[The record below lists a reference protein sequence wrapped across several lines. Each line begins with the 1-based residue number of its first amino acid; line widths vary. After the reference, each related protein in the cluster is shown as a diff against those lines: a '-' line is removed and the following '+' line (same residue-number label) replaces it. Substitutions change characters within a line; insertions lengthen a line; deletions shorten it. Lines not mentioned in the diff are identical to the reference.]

1 MKNILLFLIVI
12 SFTIFSFPLLN
23 FGQAPNLGTA
33 ANFVLFTTTG
43 AVGSTGVS
51 NITGNVGSGAGA
63 ITGFGALN
71 GLIYN
76 ADAVTTQ
83 ASADLLVAYNQLNSN
98 TPTFFPGPV
107 LGDGQVFTAGVYFLP
122 AAASLDADLTLDAQG
137 NANAVFIF
145 LIGGA
150 FSTNASSE
158 IFLINGAQSS
168 NIFWK
173 VEGAVPMA
181 AGTIMRGT
189 IVANNAAISLGAGG
203 ILDGRALST
212 TGAVSIY
219 GSLAYILPGGGTVLP
234 VGLVSFTGVCNNQQ
248 VLLNWS
254 TATESNNNYFTVERS
269 IEQKNWTVAG
279 TIAGA
284 GNSSAVRNYTF
295 TDREPID
302 AVSFYR
308 LKQTDFDGNTNYGNI
323 IQVTKCEQND
333 SENLILYPNPSTSGK
348 FKLSF
353 PGDKSQVTSIEI
365 FNALGE
371 RVYGS
376 AGFQSNF
383 DLSDQST
390 GVYFVQVH
398 LYSKIITLKVMVKE

>member
-1 MKNILLFLIVI
+1 MKNNLLFLIVI
-12 SFTIFSFPLLN
+12 SIFSFPLLN
-23 FGQAPNLGTA
+23 FGQVPNLGTA

-63 ITGFGALN
+63 ITGFGGLN

-83 ASADLLVAYNQLNSN
+83 ASSDLLVAYNQLNSEVA
-98 TPTFFPGPV
+98 TFFPGPV
-107 LGDGQVFTAGVYFLP
+107 LGDGQVLTAGVYFLP

-137 NANAVFIF
+137 DANAVFIF

-150 FSTNASSE
+150 FSTNASSG
-158 IFLINGAQSS
+158 IFLVNGALAS
-168 NIFWK
+168 NVFWK

-181 AGTIMRGT
+181 AGTTMRGT
-189 IVANNAAISLGAGG
+189 IIANNAAISLGAGG
-203 ILDGRALST
+203 ILEGRALST

-219 GSLAYILPGGGTVLP
+219 GSLAYILPGGGTILP
-234 VGLVSFTGVCNNQQ
+234 VGLLSFTGVCINQQ

-254 TATESNNNYFTVERS
+254 TAAESNNNYFTVERS
-269 IEQKNWTVAG
+269 IEQKNWMVVE
-279 TIAGA
+279 TIEGA
-284 GNSSAVRNYTF
+284 GNSSSVRNYSY
-295 TDREPID
+295 TDKPPIE

-308 LKQTDFDGNTNYGNI
+308 LKQTDFDGNTNYGNTI
-323 IQVTKCEQND
+323 LVKKCEQVD

-348 FKLSF
+348 FKLSLT
-353 PGDKSQVTSIEI
+353 GDKSQVISVEI

-376 AGFQSNF
+376 AGFQSYF

-390 GVYFVQVH
+390 GVYFVQVR
-398 LYSKIITLKVMVKE
+398 LNSKTITLKVMVKE

>member
-1 MKNILLFLIVI
+1 
-12 SFTIFSFPLLN
+12 
-23 FGQAPNLGTA
+23 
-33 ANFVLFTTTG
+33 
-43 AVGSTGVS
+43 
-51 NITGNVGSGAGA
+51 
-63 ITGFGALN
+63 
-71 GLIYN
+71 
-76 ADAVTTQ
+76 
-83 ASADLLVAYNQLNSN
+83 
-98 TPTFFPGPV
+98 
-107 LGDGQVFTAGVYFLP
+107 
-122 AAASLDADLTLDAQG
+122 
-137 NANAVFIF
+137 
-145 LIGGA
+145 
-150 FSTNASSE
+150 
-158 IFLINGAQSS
+158 
-168 NIFWK
+168 
-173 VEGAVPMA
+173 MA

-189 IVANNAAISLGAGG
+189 IIANNAAISLGAGG

-234 VGLVSFTGVCNNQQ
+234 VGLLSFTGVCNNQQ

-269 IEQKNWTVAG
+269 IEQKNWTIAG

-284 GNSSAVRNYTF
+284 GNSSAVSNYTF
-295 TDREPID
+295 TDMQPIE

-323 IQVTKCEQND
+323 IQVNKCEQGD
-333 SENLILYPNPSTSGK
+333 SENLILYPNPSSNGK

-353 PGDKSQVTSIEI
+353 SGDKSQVTSVEI

-390 GVYFVQVH
+390 GTYFVRVH
-398 LYSKIITLKVMVKE
+398 LISKTITLKVMVKE